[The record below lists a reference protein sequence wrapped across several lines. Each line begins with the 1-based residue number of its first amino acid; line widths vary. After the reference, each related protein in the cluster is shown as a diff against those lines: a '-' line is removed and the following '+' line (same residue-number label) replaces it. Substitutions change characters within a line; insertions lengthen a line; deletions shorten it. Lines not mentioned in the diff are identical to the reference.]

1 MSEHIMHVNVV
12 VKAIVLSQLDF
23 WKSVE
28 KMSGVLKVLLKRQG
42 QHACRRLE
50 SKFISLP
57 QPIFTTTARYVGGA
71 VLHVLVVHNAGE
83 VRGVEVRGGLGAT
96 GSSQS
101 PSPNSHVCTGT
112 GDRCRLRSPL
122 LLPALL

>member
-50 SKFISLP
+50 AKFISLP
-57 QPIFTTTARYVGGA
+57 QPIFTTTARHVGVGPCYMY
-71 VLHVLVVHNAGE
+71 LLFTT
-83 VRGVEVRGGLGAT
+83 RDRRCVE
-96 GSSQS
+96 
-101 PSPNSHVCTGT
+101 
-112 GDRCRLRSPL
+112 
-122 LLPALL
+122 